1 MTEPDTSPIL
11 HDRLGRP
18 FRDLRISVT
27 DRCNFRCTYCMPEEV
42 FGERYRFLPKSD
54 LLTFEEIARVAR
66 VLIGLGARKIR
77 LTGGEPLVRHE
88 IERLVAQLAALDGL
102 DDLAMTTNGYL
113 LAQQAET
120 LRDAGLRRVTV
131 SLDSLD
137 DTVFRRMNGGK
148 AGVAQVL
155 EGIAAAQ
162 RAGLTPIKINAVV
175 QRGVNDHTIVA
186 LARFCRERGYIARFI
201 EYMDVGN
208 LNGWRREDVVSA
220 AEIVARI
227 DAALPLEPIPGNYP
241 GEVANRFRFRDGS
254 GEIGV
259 IASVTQPFCGSCTR
273 LRLSPEGQLYTCLFG
288 MQGTDLR
295 GPLRAGAADDALAA
309 LVSGV
314 WRARTDRYSEI
325 RASVNSPGN
334 KVEMYYIGG

>member
-1 MTEPDTSPIL
+1 MTEADPLSIL
-11 HDRLGRP
+11 QDRLGRP
-18 FRDLRISVT
+18 FRDLRVSVT
-27 DRCNFRCTYCMPEEV
+27 DRCNFRCAYCMPEEV
-42 FGERYRFLPKSD
+42 FGERYRFLPRSD

-77 LTGGEPLVRHE
+77 LTGGEPLVRHD

-113 LAQQAET
+113 LGQHAEA

-137 DTVFRRMNGGK
+137 DAVFRRMNGGK
-148 AGVAQVL
+148 AGVAPVL

-175 QRGVNDHTIVA
+175 QRGVNDHTIA
-186 LARFCRERGYIARFI
+186 DLARFCRERGYIARFI

-208 LNGWRREDVVSA
+208 LNGWRREEVVPA

-227 DAALPLEPIPGNYP
+227 DAVLPLEPIPSNYP

-259 IASVTQPFCGSCTR
+259 IASVTQPFCGGCSR

-288 MQGTDLR
+288 TQGTDLR
-295 GPLRAGAADDALAA
+295 GPLRAGATDDELAA

-325 RASVNSPGN
+325 RASVNSPVP
-334 KVEMYYIGG
+334 KVEMYHIGG

>member
-1 MTEPDTSPIL
+1 MTEPDTLSTL
-11 HDRLGRP
+11 HDRLNRP

-77 LTGGEPLVRHE
+77 LTGGEPLVRHQ
-88 IERLVAQLAALDGL
+88 IERLVVQLAALDGL

-120 LRDAGLRRVTV
+120 LREAGLGRVTV

-137 DTVFRRMNGGK
+137 DAIFRRMNGGK
-148 AGVAQVL
+148 AGVAPVL
-155 EGIAAAQ
+155 EGIAAAR

-175 QRGVNDHTIVA
+175 QRGVNDHTLVD

-208 LNGWRREDVVSA
+208 LNGWRREDVVPA

-227 DAALPLEPIPGNYP
+227 DAVLPLEPIPGNYP

-273 LRLSPEGQLYTCLFG
+273 LRLSPEGQLYTCLFAT
-288 MQGTDLR
+288 QGTDLR
-295 GPLRAGAADDALAA
+295 GPLRSGATDDELAT

-314 WRARTDRYSEI
+314 WRARTDRYSEM
-325 RASVNSPGN
+325 RASVNSSGN
-334 KVEMYYIGG
+334 KVEMFHIGG